1 MIGAFSAKTI
11 ADLDIGYRIK
21 DRFTLSIG
29 ASNRFDMVRVNMAVT
44 TERVKW
50 KAVVDLLTPPRTESQ
65 ANFLFF
71 DAGRPQAAKAL
82 ATEGVLV
89 GRTFAPYVT
98 WLRITICFPGENAR
112 A

>member
-50 KAVVDLLTPPRTESQ
+50 KAVVDLLTPPPRTESQ
-65 ANFLFF
+65 ANFVFF

-98 WLRITICFPGENAR
+98 
-112 A
+112 

>member
-1 MIGAFSAKTI
+1 VIGAFSAKTI

-50 KAVVDLLTPPRTESQ
+50 KAVVDLLTPPRARNRRRILSSSTQ
-65 ANFLFF
+65 A
-71 DAGRPQAAKAL
+71 DRRRRRRWRPRASWSSGR
-82 ATEGVLV
+82 
-89 GRTFAPYVT
+89 
-98 WLRITICFPGENAR
+98 LRPM
-112 A
+112 